1 MPAVLRP
8 PFILD
13 IAPSAAITSSPT
25 NVDFTATAP
34 LVMVDAHTVATATQG
49 GGTAQP
55 SRQALGSGGFTA
67 MTSAAIACDTTN
79 ALTRTT
85 TVVVAQRTVAVTDVV
100 RGVFTTVNTNG
111 NLYLTMVMTP
121 ITGA

>member
-13 IAPSAAITSSPT
+13 IAPSAALTATPT
-25 NVDFTATAP
+25 TVDFTATAP
-34 LVMVDAHTVATATQG
+34 LALIDAHTIATATQG

-55 SRQALGSGGFTA
+55 QRQALGSGGFSNMTTA
-67 MTSAAIACDTTN
+67 ALAMDTTSD
-79 ALTRTT
+79 LIRTT
-85 TVVVAQRTVAVTDVV
+85 TVVAAQRLVVPTDVV
-100 RGVFTTVNTNG
+100 RGNFVTVNANG
-111 NLYLTMVMTP
+111 NLYLTMVMLP

>member
-1 MPAVLRP
+1 MAAVLRP

-13 IAPSAAITSSPT
+13 MAPAAALTASPT
-25 NVDFTATAP
+25 NVNFTATAP

-49 GGTAQP
+49 AGTAQP
-55 SRQALGSGGFTA
+55 FRQALGSGGFNA
-67 MTSAAIACDTTN
+67 MTTAAIACDTTS

-85 TVVVAQRTVAVTDVV
+85 TVVAAERTVSPTDVV
-100 RGVFTTVNTNG
+100 RAVFTTVNTNG

-121 ITGA
+121 ISGA